1 MNTKQILG
9 WSSALCLGASA
20 LQAQETSEVETL
32 KRQLKQATESFQK
45 AIDEQRRVIDE
56 LNRKIDTI
64 EKAKP
69 APTTAATAPAGDTKA
84 VAGDVPGADKSWSV
98 TDPMRV
104 KRGSAYLDIGLVG
117 NVAIGGSTADDIEGG
132 TQLGGHDPNQRGFTL
147 QGLEMSLAGAVD
159 PYFRGNANL
168 TFAVDSGGESFL
180 EVEEAWL
187 ETMTLPGNLS
197 LRAGQILTDFGR
209 HNPTHLHAWSFV
221 DVPLVNG
228 RMFGADGLRNPG
240 ARVSWLAPMPFY
252 SEFSLGVQN
261 SHGETASGFRSAG
274 HSHGGEEE
282 EEGLPFGFRHPDNDR
297 GVKSIGDLLFS
308 PRYALSVDLSDTQ
321 VLLGGVSAA
330 FGPNSRGGE
339 GAGGTDTQIY
349 GVDLTW
355 KWKPANHSGGF
366 PFVMWQTEAMLQRY
380 DAGTF
385 DWDENG
391 NAAADDGEL
400 IDVDSGLPAVLPGE
414 TLVDYGFYSQVSY
427 GFRKGWVAGLR
438 FDYVTSDK
446 AAYENLDLTFNGD
459 AAGRDPLRATRWRLS
474 PNLTWYPTEFSK
486 VRLQYNYD
494 DRDGIGTDHSVWLQ
508 LEFLLG
514 AHAAHKF

>member
-1 MNTKQILG
+1 MNKTQILG

-20 LQAQETSEVETL
+20 LQAQETSEVEVL

-45 AIDEQRRVIDE
+45 AIEDQRRVIDE
-56 LNRKIDTI
+56 LNRKMEAI
-64 EKAKP
+64 EKIKSPPTAPSVAPSAEATP
-69 APTTAATAPAGDTKA
+69 APGDPAATTGRSRLGTGPFRANK
-84 VAGDVPGADKSWSV
+84 GA
-98 TDPMRV
+98 
-104 KRGSAYLDIGLVG
+104 AYLDIGLVG

-147 QGLEMSLAGAVD
+147 QDLELSLAGAVD

-168 TFAVDSGGESFL
+168 NFAIDSGGESFL

-187 ETMTLPGNLS
+187 ETMALPGGLS
-197 LRAGQILTDFGR
+197 LRAGQIFTDFGR
-209 HNPTHLHAWSFV
+209 HNPTHLHSWSFV

-228 RMFGADGLRNPG
+228 RLFGADGLRNPG
-240 ARVSWLAPMPFY
+240 ARVSWLAPTPFY
-252 SEFSLGVQN
+252 SEFTLGVQN
-261 SHGETASGFRSAG
+261 SQGETASGFRSG
-274 HSHGGEEE
+274 GDGHGGEG
-282 EEGLPFGFRHPDNDR
+282 EGLPFGFRHPENDR
-297 GVKSIGDLLFS
+297 GVKSLGDLLFS
-308 PRYALSVDLSDTQ
+308 PRYAVSFDLSDTQ

-339 GAGGTDTQIY
+339 GSGNTDTQIY

-366 PFVMWQTEAMLQRY
+366 PFVMWQTEAMLQRH
-380 DAGTF
+380 DAGAF

-391 NAAADDGEL
+391 NAAVDPGEL
-400 IDVDSGLPAVLPGE
+400 IDVGTGLPAVLPGE
-414 TLVDYGFYSQVSY
+414 TLTDYGFYSQVLY
-427 GFRKGWVAGLR
+427 GFRQGWVAGLR
-438 FDYVTSDK
+438 FDYVTSDR
-446 AAYENLDLTFNGD
+446 ADYERLNLAFDGD
-459 AAGRDPLRATRWRLS
+459 ALGRDPLRATRWRIS

-508 LEFLLG
+508 FEFLLG